1 VREKIWEIKNELVR
15 AEKKHNRYA
24 STEWLAAR
32 GQKGAKPEGSFAF
45 SRFEILQTLEPRALV
60 RAEPVTGRTHQL
72 RVHLSEYGMP
82 IIGDRTYGGEP
93 ADRLMLHARR
103 LQFRGSDGKD
113 VVVEAPLPEAFK
125 KLFAAT

>member
-1 VREKIWEIKNELVR
+1 
-15 AEKKHNRYA
+15 
-24 STEWLAAR
+24 
-32 GQKGAKPEGSFAF
+32 
-45 SRFEILQTLEPRALV
+45 
-60 RAEPVTGRTHQL
+60 
-72 RVHLSEYGMP
+72 MP

-103 LQFRGSDGKD
+103 LQFRGPDGKD